1 MDVTSSD
8 AEAVRQARDGDASA
22 YGQLVTQHQQA
33 AFRAA
38 YLILRDAQA
47 AEDIAQEGFVRAYSQ
62 LSRFRSDDPFRPW
75 LLRIVTNLALNELRR
90 RKRGL
95 VLLERFGRLP
105 RQPAASAEAV
115 TVEGVTQRRV
125 WEAINR
131 LDLDDRLILYLRY
144 FLELSE
150 ADMARVIDKAPGT
163 VKSRLH
169 RAGRR
174 LRALIEAEYPDL
186 RTEDD

>member
-1 MDVTSSD
+1 MERSSPE
-8 AEAVRQARDGDASA
+8 AEALIRARNGDASA
-22 YGQLVTQHQQA
+22 FGLLVQTHQEA

-47 AEDIAQEGFVRAYSQ
+47 AEDIAQEGFVRAYRE
-62 LSRFRSDDPFRPW
+62 LHRFRQDDPFRPW
-75 LLRIVTNLALNELRR
+75 LLRIVTNLALNETRR

-95 VLLERFGRLP
+95 ALLERFGRLAP
-105 RQPAASAEAV
+105 RLAPGPEHVTASAEQSQ
-115 TVEGVTQRRV
+115 GVAN
-125 WEAINR
+125 AINR
-131 LDLDDRLILYLRY
+131 LPPDDRLILYLRY

-150 ADMARVIDKAPGT
+150 ADMARVIDRPAGT

-174 LRALIEAEYPDL
+174 LRAVIEQDYPHL
-186 RTEDD
+186 RWPDD

>member
-1 MDVTSSD
+1 MERSSPE
-8 AEAVRQARDGDASA
+8 AEAVLRARAGDASA
-22 YGQLVTQHQQA
+22 FGLLVQEHQQA

-47 AEDIAQEGFVRAYSQ
+47 AEDIAQEGFVRAYRQ
-62 LSRFRSDDPFRPW
+62 LHRFREEDPFRPW
-75 LLRIVTNLALNELRR
+75 LLRIVTNLALNETRR

-95 VLLERFGRLP
+95 ALLERFGRIAP
-105 RQPAASAEAV
+105 RIAPGPEPLTTASEQSQEVAD
-115 TVEGVTQRRV
+115 
-125 WEAINR
+125 AINR
-131 LDLDDRLILYLRY
+131 LPEDDRLILYLRY

-150 ADMARVIDKAPGT
+150 ADMSRVIDRPAGT

-174 LRALIEAEYPDL
+174 LRAVIERDYPHL
-186 RTEDD
+186 RSPDD